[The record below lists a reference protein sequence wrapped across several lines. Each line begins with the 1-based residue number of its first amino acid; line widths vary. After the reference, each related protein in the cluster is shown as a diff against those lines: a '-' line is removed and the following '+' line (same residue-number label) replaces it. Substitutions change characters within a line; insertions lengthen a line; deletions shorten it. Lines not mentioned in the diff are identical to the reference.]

1 MHCNSKETEMD
12 PLLKSEGVFPL
23 NLTETPLLDKVFIK
37 VKLYFLWPSTTI
49 ASIPWRSKSP
59 SC

>member
-37 VKLYFLWPSTTI
+37 VKLYFL
-49 ASIPWRSKSP
+49 
-59 SC
+59 